1 MSDISDKEQTR
12 KKPRIKKTLEQQL
25 ASAQMRLNRLQHKS
39 KKESKQIETRQKII
53 LGAEVAKALDCDV
66 FTVDKDLVL
75 GMLLEIPH
83 LHPDDKEKLIELIDS
98 FDGSPVGKCFLFRD
112 YKGEYRQNLIKLLS
126 FENNDA
132 LRNIDI
138 WDSQASMYLRI
149 LRRLGILRL

>member
-25 ASAQMRLNRLQHKS
+25 SSAQMRLNRLQYKS
-39 KKESKQIETRQKII
+39 KKEAKQIETRQKII

-83 LHPDDKEKLIELIDS
+83 LHSDDKERFKRSGML
-98 FDGSPVGKCFLFRD
+98 FL
-112 YKGEYRQNLIKLLS
+112 
-126 FENNDA
+126 
-132 LRNIDI
+132 
-138 WDSQASMYLRI
+138 ASMKGRKT
-149 LRRLGILRL
+149 